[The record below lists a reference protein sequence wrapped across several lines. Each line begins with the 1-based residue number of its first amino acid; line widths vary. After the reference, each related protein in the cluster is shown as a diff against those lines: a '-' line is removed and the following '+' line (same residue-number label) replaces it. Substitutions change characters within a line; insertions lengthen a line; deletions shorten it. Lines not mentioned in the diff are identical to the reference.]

1 MERGNLYG
9 FGENPET
16 WKQSSSIGGNIGK
29 FSPLTYSNW
38 QSTQWFVGE
47 TEGTGHF
54 ADPEVDGLTNVMEYF
69 MGLNPKVND
78 SAIGVTSS
86 TMMVG
91 GTGPF
96 LTISFRQS
104 LSLAAT
110 VTFAVEGSSD
120 LTTWDN
126 QTTLV
131 GTPVNNG
138 DGTQTLTYRDNIP
151 IPGNPKRFLHVKAI
165 VP

>member
-1 MERGNLYG
+1 ML
-9 FGENPET
+9 
-16 WKQSSSIGGNIGK
+16 
-29 FSPLTYSNW
+29 
-38 QSTQWFVGE
+38 
-47 TEGTGHF
+47 GTGSWLDIAATLGALVDAEGRALPAH
-54 ADPEVDGLTNVMEYF
+54 VMRDGLSNVMEYF

-78 SAIGVTSS
+78 SAVGVTAS

-91 GTGPF
+91 QTGPF

-104 LSLAAT
+104 LSLPAT
-110 VTFAVEGSSD
+110 VTFAVEGSSN

-138 DGTQTLTYRDNIP
+138 DGTQTVTYRDNIP